1 MIVDEVKQ
9 LAENEN
15 ELKFL
20 LPKNQKYKSDLAID
34 ATIPYTEKS

>member
-20 LPKNQKYKSDLAID
+20 LSKNQKYKSDR
-34 ATIPYTEKS
+34 